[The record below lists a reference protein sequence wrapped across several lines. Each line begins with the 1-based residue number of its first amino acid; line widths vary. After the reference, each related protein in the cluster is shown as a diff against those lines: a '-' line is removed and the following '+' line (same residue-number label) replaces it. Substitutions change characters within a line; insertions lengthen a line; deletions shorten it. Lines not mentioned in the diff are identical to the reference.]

1 MLRAL
6 AASSLAIIL
15 VGASVG
21 CASDDINRGSSGSTI
36 MTNDQASMHRTSPFQ
51 GPKANTG
58 YAIHWNE
65 NGKSMLKVSDDF
77 VIPDAPA
84 PSWQVVDSRGNVYLL
99 NQFKI
104 KNGTNRQIVVPSYV
118 NDIVK
123 VQVWCS
129 FAESLLGEAS
139 FDKPVKS

>member
-1 MLRAL
+1 MFRTLSVCSLAVAL
-6 AASSLAIIL
+6 ATNSI
-15 VGASVG
+15 G
-21 CASDDINRGSSGSTI
+21 CAADDVGRSAPGPAMMMSQ
-36 MTNDQASMHRTSPFQ
+36 DMHRSSPFQ

-58 YAIHWNE
+58 YAVHWNE
-65 NGKSMLKVSDDF
+65 NGKSYLKVSDDF
-77 VIPDAPA
+77 VIPDTPA
-84 PSWQVVDSRGNVYLL
+84 PSWQVIDSRGNVYLL

-104 KNGTNRQIVVPSYV
+104 KNGTNRQIIVPAYV

-139 FDKPVKS
+139 FTKPVKS